1 MKSLEP
7 RKFDKYLLSML
18 VKYTLRTLNPI
29 ILLLGLHSVVV
40 VVVGEFVVINIL
52 CTLFVTVAAAAFSFM
67 AHHNHH

>member
-1 MKSLEP
+1 
-7 RKFDKYLLSML
+7 ML

-40 VVVGEFVVINIL
+40 DEFVVINIL